1 MSSSTAVDAARAA
14 SSSASAAIA
23 SCSSSEARA
32 DRTRR
37 GFGRRR
43 CPTLRWTPRRHSVA
57 ARIASIRSALRIRVA
72 ALTPIAPAMVWSS
85 SRSLPVSMDRSMS
98 CSGLIGSLSRPSSRH
113 AETRP
118 RPTDFL
124 SAFDGRKS
132 PPRERTWNGR
142 LRRSNGAR
150 NTGTGLGTRGG
161 VSRHGAPENQPAA
174 VRTLVPDL
182 PCSNNPA
189 VQQQSG
195 RERLSGDP
203 PQPTRRAMRWCAT
216 TGALPATARSVYS
229 PPGPGRRESKKRY
242 GTGADVWV
250 RNAHGVA

>member
-1 MSSSTAVDAARAA
+1 MGSSTAVDAARAA

-23 SCSSSEARA
+23 SCSSSDARA

-37 GFGRRR
+37 GFGAGAVRRSVGR
-43 CPTLRWTPRRHSVA
+43 RGATRGGEDRVDQIGLSHPCGRLDAHRAGDGVELLTILARQHGPLDLLLRTHR
-57 ARIASIRSALRIRVA
+57 L
-72 ALTPIAPAMVWSS
+72 
-85 SRSLPVSMDRSMS
+85 
-98 CSGLIGSLSRPSSRH
+98 SLSPQVPARGDTT
-113 AETRP
+113 ETCGN
-118 RPTDFL
+118 FL

-132 PPRERTWNGR
+132 PPRERTWNGPPAEIEWCKKNWHR
-142 LRRSNGAR
+142 AR
-150 NTGTGLGTRGG
+150 YPSWCLSTRGTRKSTGG
-161 VSRHGAPENQPAA
+161 DCHSSARPTA
-174 VRTLVPDL
+174 
-182 PCSNNPA
+182 
-189 VQQQSG
+189 QQQSG

-216 TGALPATARSVYS
+216 TGTLPATARSVYS